1 MYQETKICLKCPL
14 VVLVVN
20 ATDQKPPN
28 ALSLKFDSFLIKTIQ
43 TSEKIQFYFIRGH
56 VEHIIMRKL

>member
-28 ALSLKFDSFLIKTIQ
+28 ALSLKFDSFLIKT
-43 TSEKIQFYFIRGH
+43 TPTTEKIVFYFITRHAGD
-56 VEHIIMRKL
+56 IILQKV